1 MADLR
6 FPLQRLPSDLHSEV
20 LKAMELHEIIFY
32 SLISKKACSMV
43 MDLCLLISSVQVT
56 IEKHP
61 QIVLK
66 FGPISINF
74 ELTVPIKHGRHL
86 TTLDDVGVRFH
97 VSMENDITHRFKYVA
112 FFESNEE
119 MSVGEYIQRLCLI
132 SHNETS
138 YVAEFNIGEI
148 ELEVESLRDIF
159 LKFRNIAINYY
170 HVRRRRDRDRED
182 ELNEQDIL
190 SVQNAVKAFLPNVRQ
205 LKLDSAPLGEN
216 LSLQHI
222 GMANLEELKIMN
234 PRTLKLD
241 DLLTLNVE
249 NCGIVSDE
257 ITLRDLN
264 RFFKLWMQGSDP
276 KLRNMSIW
284 WKTAIIIDWNVL
296 LKGLKAKEEAGEE
309 GSKKFIIQN
318 SHRVHAEIEND
329 MGENKLAFSVF
340 D

>member
-1 MADLR
+1 MD
-6 FPLQRLPSDLHSEV
+6 F
-20 LKAMELHEIIFY
+20 HEIIFY
-32 SLISKKACSMV
+32 SWISKKTCSMV
-43 MDLCLLISSVQVT
+43 KALCLPISSVQVT
-56 IEKHP
+56 IDKHP

-66 FGPISINF
+66 FGSITVNF
-74 ELTVPIKHGRHL
+74 ELTMPIKHGRHL
-86 TTLDDVGVRFH
+86 TTLDDFGVRFH
-97 VSMENDITHRFKYVA
+97 VSMENDRNRRFRYVA

-119 MSVGEYIQRLCLI
+119 LSIGEYIQRLCSI

-138 YVAEFNIGEI
+138 YVAVFNIGEI

-159 LKFRNIAINYY
+159 SEFRNIAVNYY
-170 HVRRRRDRDRED
+170 HVRRRRDRED

-205 LKLDSAPLGEN
+205 LKLDNVPLEEN

-222 GMANLEELKIMN
+222 GMTNLEELKILN

-241 DLLTLNVE
+241 DLLTFNVE

-264 RFFKLWMQGSDP
+264 RFFKLWMKGSNP
-276 KLRNMSIW
+276 RLKNMSIW

-296 LKGLKAKEEAGEE
+296 LKGLKAKEEEGEE
-309 GSKKFIIQN
+309 GPKKFIIRN
-318 SHRVHAEIEND
+318 SHRVCAEIGND
-329 MGENKLAFSVF
+329 IGENKLVFSVF
-340 D
+340 E